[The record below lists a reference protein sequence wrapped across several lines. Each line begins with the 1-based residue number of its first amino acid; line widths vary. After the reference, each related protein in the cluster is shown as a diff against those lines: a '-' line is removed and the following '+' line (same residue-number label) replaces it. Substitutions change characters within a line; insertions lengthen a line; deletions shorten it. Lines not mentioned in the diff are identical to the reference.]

1 MTSDRSVIWQQRRQ
15 PSSVA
20 RQGDHRTPYQRDKAR
35 ILHSASFRRLQAK
48 TQVLGVGLN
57 DFYRTR
63 LTHSLEVAQ
72 IGVGIN
78 SQLQQKY
85 AHLQPLLQFDNNLIE
100 SICLAHDLGHPPF
113 GHGGEVAL
121 NVMMHQHGGF
131 EGNGQT
137 FRLVTHLESY
147 SAAHGMNLT
156 RRTLLGLLKYPAL
169 ITDLTSE
176 HAYPALPADLKRI
189 KTSEWRPPKGLF
201 SQDADTFDW
210 VLSACSVADIERFRA
225 LTKRTDKHSVTRYK
239 SFDCSIME
247 LADDIAYGIHDLE
260 DALVLGLTD
269 RAAFEGMV
277 TTPIKSMS
285 LPLSEHIESITDAL
299 FSGKEFLRKN
309 AIGELVNSFI
319 VNICITPQEC
329 FDEPLLD
336 FQAKLDDLHQQ
347 ALSCFKQYVMQDVIL
362 RPELQLIEY
371 KSQQVMFELMRVYS
385 HEPNRLLPR
394 PVAQRWNEQ
403 DSTENQHRVLCD
415 YFAGMTDEHATRLY
429 SRLFMPKSVT
439 SIEDLMG

>member
-1 MTSDRSVIWQQRRQ
+1 MVSNRSVIWQQRRQ
-15 PSSVA
+15 ASSIA

-35 ILHSASFRRLQAK
+35 ILHSAAFRRLQAK

-85 AHLQPLLQFDNNLIE
+85 THLEPLLQFDNNLIE

-113 GHGGEVAL
+113 GHGGEIAL

-156 RRTLLGLLKYPAL
+156 RRTLLGLIKYPAL
-169 ITDLTSE
+169 ITELTTE
-176 HAYPALPADLKRI
+176 HVYPPLPDDLKRI
-189 KTSEWRPPKGLF
+189 KTNEWRPPKGLI
-201 SQDADTFDW
+201 SQDLDTFDW
-210 VLSACSVADIERFRA
+210 VLSACSKADTERFRTV
-225 LTKRTDKHSVTRYK
+225 TKRPNKHSVTCYK

-269 RAAFEGMV
+269 RSVFEDMV
-277 TTPIKSMS
+277 TKPIQSLS
-285 LPLSEHIESITDAL
+285 LPLSEQIEPLTDAL

-319 VNICITPQEC
+319 VNIHITPLER

-336 FQAKLDDLHQQ
+336 FQAKLDELHQQ
-347 ALSCFKQYVMQDVIL
+347 ALNCFKRYVMHDVIL

-385 HEPNRLLPR
+385 HEPKRLLPR
-394 PVAQRWNEQ
+394 PIAQLWSQQNSA
-403 DSTENQHRVLCD
+403 DNQHRVLCD

-439 SIEDLMG
+439 SIEDLLG